1 MGVAKEVVKGGVKL
15 TDDALKAVKEEFKR
29 FKNRDPEK
37 AVTKTGEKSQG
48 LIIGK
53 DGKVTHAMGP
63 SHVKIQENI
72 NQVKGGKKGLAAGL
86 VLGTGVGAGGTY
98 VAMKGSDK
106 KDSDKKDS
114 KKLTP
119 FEKAFKAAADSG
131 KKTFTFKGRRYNTDR
146 KTEDPKVLRKAV
158 KKKAKGGIIQ
168 AAKTITKKKTASRNK
183 ASATKWENK
192 WG

>member
-1 MGVAKEVVKGGVKL
+1 
-15 TDDALKAVKEEFKR
+15 
-29 FKNRDPEK
+29 
-37 AVTKTGEKSQG
+37 

-131 KKTFTFKGRRYNTDR
+131 KKTFTFKG

>member
-131 KKTFTFKGRRYNTDR
+131 KKTFTFKGKRYNTDR

>member
-1 MGVAKEVVKGGVKL
+1 MAGKKKKTEIVG
-15 TDDALKAVKEEFKR
+15 DALKAIKEELAR

-37 AVTKTGEKSQG
+37 AITRTGEKSKG

-53 DGKVTHAMGP
+53 DGKVTHSMGP

-86 VLGTGVGAGGTY
+86 VLGGGAGAGGTY

-119 FEKAFKAAADSG
+119 FEKSFKAAADSG
-131 KKTFTFKGRRYNTDR
+131 KKTFTFKGKKYNTDR
-146 KTEDPKVLRKAV
+146 TTKDPKTVRRAV
-158 KKKAKGGIIQ
+158 DKKASGGMIK

-183 ASATKWENK
+183 SSATKWENK

>member
-1 MGVAKEVVKGGVKL
+1 MSKKEDKTSVARKG
-15 TDDALKAVKEEFKR
+15 LKWVRDELAK

-37 AVTKTGEKSQG
+37 AVTRTGEKSKG
-48 LIIGK
+48 LIINK
-53 DGKVTHAMGP
+53 DGKITHAMGP
-63 SHVKIQENI
+63 SHVDIQSNI
-72 NQVKGGKKGLAAGL
+72 NEIRGGKKGLAAGL

-131 KKTFTFKGRRYNTDR
+131 KKTFTFKGKKYNTDR
-146 KTEDPKVLRKAV
+146 KTQDPKVLRKAV
-158 KKKAKGGIIQ
+158 
-168 AAKTITKKKTASRNK
+168 NK
-183 ASATKWENK
+183 AGGGMAVKSGSSKKSKPRGVGAANRGYGKAMR
-192 WG
+192 

>member
-106 KDSDKKDS
+106 KDSYKKDS

-131 KKTFTFKGRRYNTDR
+131 KKTFTFKGKRYNTDR

>member
-72 NQVKGGKKGLAAGL
+72 HQVKGGKKGLAAGL

-98 VAMKGSDK
+98 GAMKGSDK

-131 KKTFTFKGRRYNTDR
+131 KKTFTFKGKRYNTDR